1 MKDAFAVFEIPP
13 RPWLAPEALH
23 DFFMRRA
30 ATFHPDSNDDASAKD
45 EFLELNAA
53 YQTLK
58 DPVKRLR
65 CFLQIIAKDETAQL
79 EESNADQPQLHLL
92 FAEIAPLKND
102 LDQFTKKRAL
112 ATSPVSL
119 ALLRHEEQEL
129 KNKMTLLNEKLRQE
143 WQTCEA
149 ELLELDN
156 KWDDR
161 SLTLLPFAKS
171 LCTRMI
177 FLQKWTT
184 LLQGVSIEA

>member
-1 MKDAFAVFEIPP
+1 MKDAFAVFGIPP
-13 RPWLAPEALH
+13 RPWLAPETLH
-23 DFFMRRA
+23 NFFMTRA
-30 ATFHPDSNDDASAKD
+30 ATFHPDSNDDASTKD

-65 CFLQIIAKDETAQL
+65 CLLDTLPKGKSAPL
-79 EESNADQPQLHLL
+79 EESKADQQQLHLL
-92 FAEIAPLKND
+92 FAEIAPIKNE
-102 LDQFTKKRAL
+102 LNQFTKKRAQ
-112 ATSPVSL
+112 ATSLVSL

-129 KNKMTLLNEKLRQE
+129 KNKIVSLKERLSQD

-156 KWDDR
+156 DWESRKLD
-161 SLTLLPFAKS
+161 LLPSAKS
-171 LCTRMI
+171 LLTRMS

-184 LLQGVSIEA
+184 LLQSSSIEA

>member
-13 RPWLAPEALH
+13 RPWLAPETLH
-23 DFFMRRA
+23 DFFMKRA
-30 ATFHPDSNDDASAKD
+30 ATFHPDSNDDASAKN

-65 CFLQIIAKDETAQL
+65 CLLEIITKGQTIKL
-79 EESNADQPQLHLL
+79 EESDADQQQLHLL
-92 FAEIAPLKND
+92 FTEIAPLKNN
-102 LDQFTKKRAL
+102 LDQFTKKRAH

-129 KNKMTLLNEKLRQE
+129 KNKMALLKERLRQE
-143 WQTCEA
+143 WQTCETN
-149 ELLELDN
+149 LLELDN
-156 KWDDR
+156 EWESRK
-161 SLTLLPFAKS
+161 LELLPFAKS
-171 LCTRMI
+171 LCTRMS

-184 LLQGVSIEA
+184 MLQGVSIEA

>member
-13 RPWLAPEALH
+13 RPWLSPETLH
-23 DFFMRRA
+23 DFFMKRA
-30 ATFHPDSNDDASAKD
+30 ATFHPDSNDDASARS

-65 CFLQIIAKDETAQL
+65 CFLQIITKGESAQL
-79 EESNADQPQLHLL
+79 EKSNADQPQLQLL

-129 KNKMTLLNEKLRQE
+129 KNKMSLLNERLRQE

-156 KWDDR
+156 EWENR
-161 SLTLLPFAKS
+161 SLDSVPFAKR
-171 LCTRMI
+171 LCTRMS

-184 LLQGVSIEA
+184 LLEGISIEA